1 MNGFNGMN
9 QRNQMNQRNERTRKS
24 YLAWPLAIAMVLVI
38 LSCSPLRAGEE
49 IAVYQGDI
57 LQQVIELVVEHHPLL
72 QSQREIV
79 RQIERLT
86 VPRGFL
92 EAKLKLTGGAG
103 LHVDE
108 DTHESYF
115 APTAGLQLEIPIID
129 PSRQRD
135 IAVEKFNLVK
145 QREET
150 QQKYIQLKN
159 SVVSQLLGQVSK
171 LIQLENEREKVLQL
185 SDSLDEN
192 LLTLRKQVEAGVAEQ
207 SDLWALRERII
218 NLRIRIGNLST
229 QISTLKRETAIT
241 LGGEEWQ
248 TLAKMLDQL
257 TLHSLL

>member
-1 MNGFNGMN
+1 M
-9 QRNQMNQRNERTRKS
+9 RKS
-24 YLAWPLAIAMVLVI
+24 YFAWSLATAMVLVI

-49 IAVYQGDI
+49 IAVYQGDV

-79 RQIERLT
+79 REIERLT
-86 VPRGFL
+86 VPGGFL

-103 LHVDE
+103 LRVDD
-108 DTHESYF
+108 DTHEAYF
-115 APTAGLQLEIPIID
+115 APTAGLELEIPIID

-135 IAVEKFNLVK
+135 IMEKRFGLIK
-145 QREET
+145 QREEAR
-150 QQKYIQLKN
+150 QKYIQLKN

-185 SDSLDEN
+185 NGFLDEN
-192 LLTLRKQVEAGVAEQ
+192 LLTLGKQVEAGVAKQ

-218 NLRIRIGNLST
+218 NLRIRIDNLST

-248 TLAKMLDQL
+248 TLSKMLDQL